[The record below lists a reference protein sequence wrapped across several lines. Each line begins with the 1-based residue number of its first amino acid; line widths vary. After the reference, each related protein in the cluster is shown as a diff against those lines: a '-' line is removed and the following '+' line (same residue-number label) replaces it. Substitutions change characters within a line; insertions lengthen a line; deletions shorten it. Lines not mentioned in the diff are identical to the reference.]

1 MAQVTLKYSDYAYIK
16 HQIIKFKILL
26 NHGWCRKR
34 MLNDRYVKIENRK
47 LAIKKAIDSLK
58 RNDILL
64 VAGKGHENY
73 QIIGKEKIHLM
84 TEKFKEYLWRK
95 MMKKRF

>member
-1 MAQVTLKYSDYAYIK
+1 MAQVVSKYSDYAYITSDNPRTEDPL
-16 HQIIKFKILL
+16 QIMDDVEK
-26 NHGWCRKR
+26 G

-64 VAGKGHENY
+64 VAGKGHEDY
-73 QIIGKEKIHLM
+73 QIIGKEKIHFDDR
-84 TEKFKEYLWRK
+84 EICKEYLGGK
-95 MMKKRF
+95 